1 MQIGLVTWLFALLAI
16 ELALP
21 HHAVWKVKF
30 ISYTLISTL
39 LLDFQSR
46 ILLKEP
52 PSLPLPDCHRPLTSA
67 ELPSDLPCCNLQGW
81 LSGLWQVCVVL
92 LGAAVLAL
100 ALLTPSHAN
109 AQSSPEFE
117 LVMEGRSKRT
127 PESSSAAV

>member
-1 MQIGLVTWLFALLAI
+1 M
-16 ELALP
+16 
-21 HHAVWKVKF
+21 
-30 ISYTLISTL
+30 
-39 LLDFQSR
+39 
-46 ILLKEP
+46 
-52 PSLPLPDCHRPLTSA
+52 LPLPDCHKPLTSK
-67 ELPSDLPCCNLQGW
+67 LPSDLPCCNLQGW

-109 AQSSPEFE
+109 AHSSPQFE

>member
-1 MQIGLVTWLFALLAI
+1 MQIGMVTWLLALLAI

-21 HHAVWKVKF
+21 HHAVWKVNF

-52 PSLPLPDCHRPLTSA
+52 PLLPLPDCHKPLTSA
-67 ELPSDLPCCNLQGW
+67 ELPSDLPYCNLQGW

-109 AQSSPEFE
+109 AQTSPEFE